1 MSIRLIKTYSQ
12 TVIFLFLLINMGHDR
27 ENDFIIYYY
36 KTTKNQNLQSN
47 SYLPIYINQ
56 YGLIFCPNV
65 FHDIYH
71 VEVMIF

>member
-1 MSIRLIKTYSQ
+1 
-12 TVIFLFLLINMGHDR
+12 MGHDR